1 MDFNKENIIYGVL
14 EVNNKT
20 SYGLRNEKRFYP
32 HDKSLPTFYVPTKK
46 PFSTINIYCGIR
58 FDKFLNDKYY
68 GIVEKYIGDIGDLD
82 TELEYLKAIAINGWK
97 GNSKFKLDEYFIDNT
112 PERKDLTYLETYS
125 IDPEGCVD
133 IDDAL
138 SIEKIS
144 ETEYNL
150 YIHIADVS
158 SFISPNTDLD
168 KEINKRKESVYLNK
182 FQVNMIPD
190 KLSIE
195 KMSLKEGR
203 INRAFTLEIKLDENY
218 EIKSYKFYKSN
229 IQLKN
234 YSYEYFQ
241 KIYKKQKSLELLYNI
256 GKSLYEKKFGE
267 WPDFDSHHMVEI
279 YMIMA
284 NVIAGKEIKDIDGAI
299 FRKQD
304 KNYEKIS
311 NNLLIDFTP
320 ALYTIQNQSLYHNSL
335 DEEVYTHFT
344 SPMRRYIDIIVHR
357 ILSNKHCSTIFD
369 INTEKAELFT
379 NDLNNVHKGLKK
391 ISLTSQLYINIFNT
405 NFKEC
410 DDYSGIIVGFNENKI
425 KVYIK
430 TMGIITVKLFD
441 NKFMDLYD
449 INNFGT
455 YIMVHDKIKDIMAKY
470 ELNQN
475 INIKISITKLSD
487 KKINTTLIYL

>member
-1 MDFNKENIIYGVL
+1 MEFNKENIIYGVL

-32 HDKSLPTFYVPTKK
+32 HDKNLPMFYVPTKK
-46 PFSTINIYCGIR
+46 PFNPINIYCGIR
-58 FDKFLNDKYY
+58 FDKFANDKYY
-68 GIVEKYIGDIGDLD
+68 GIVEKYIGDIGNLD

-97 GNSKFKLDEYFIDNT
+97 GNSKFKLDEYFNDITND
-112 PERKDLTYLETYS
+112 RKDLTHLETYS
-125 IDPEGCVD
+125 IDPNGCTD

-138 SIEKIS
+138 SVEQVS
-144 ETEYNL
+144 DTEYKL

-158 SFISPNTDLD
+158 SFIKSNSELD
-168 KEINKRKESVYLNK
+168 IEICKRKESVYLNK

-195 KMSLKEGR
+195 KISLKEGKV
-203 INRAFTLEIKLDENY
+203 NRAFTLEIKLENY
-218 EIKSYKFYKSN
+218 KIKSYTFYKSN

-234 YSYEYFQ
+234 YSYDYFQ
-241 KIYKKQKSLELLYNI
+241 KIYKTHKTLELLYNI
-256 GKSLYEKKFGE
+256 GKVLYEKKFGE
-267 WPDFDSHHMVEI
+267 WADFDSHHMVEI
-279 YMIMA
+279 YMIIA
-284 NVIAGKEIKDIDGAI
+284 NVIAGKEIKDISGAI

-320 ALYTIQNQSLYHNSL
+320 AVYTIQNQSLYHNSL

-344 SPMRRYIDIIVHR
+344 SPMRRYIDIVVHR
-357 ILSNKHCSTIFD
+357 LLSNKFCSTNFEINCQEAVIFV
-369 INTEKAELFT
+369 
-379 NDLNNVHKGLKK
+379 NDLNNIHKSLKK
-391 ISLTSQLYINIFNT
+391 ISLTSQLYINIFDD

-410 DDYSGIIVGFNENKI
+410 DSYSGIIVGFNKNKI

-430 TMGIITVKLFD
+430 TMGIINIKLFD
-441 NKFMDLYD
+441 NKFADLYE
-449 INNFGT
+449 INNLENKLII
-455 YIMVHDKIKDIMAKY
+455 YDKIKDSYTTY

-475 INIKISITKLSD
+475 INVQIAITKLSD
-487 KKINTTLIYL
+487 KKINATIL